1 MGILPG
7 KAVALLCAEA
17 KETGVRVKVECFA
30 GRRGDERPV
39 RFKLRDRDYIIE
51 EIQDHW
57 NGLDGEFFKVL
68 VDDGDLYILRRR
80 AVGGADEW
88 SLKSIG
94 QKEHKPLS

>member
-1 MGILPG
+1 MISTSTLPG
-7 KAVALLCAEA
+7 RALASLCTEA
-17 KETGVRVKVECFA
+17 KKISVKVKVECFA

-51 EIQDHW
+51 EIQDLW

-88 SLKSIG
+88 SLQSIG
-94 QKEHKPLS
+94 QQEH

>member
-1 MGILPG
+1 M
-7 KAVALLCAEA
+7 K
-17 KETGVRVKVECFA
+17 VKVECFA

-39 RFKLRDRDYIIE
+39 RLKLRDRDYIIE

-68 VDDGDLYILRRR
+68 VDGGDLYILRRR

-88 SLKSIG
+88 SLQSIG
-94 QKEHKPLS
+94 QQEQWPLS